1 MKVKYTGKK
10 EKCSFFVPVGT
21 KTRRKAKNVKS
32 VTSGEVFELAKED
45 AEKLCSLDPNFQME
59 GADKPEAKVVEAVPA
74 PKVQAA
80 PKKAKR
86 IIKKKDV
93 ASKLKGTA

>member
-1 MKVKYTGKK
+1 MKVKYIGKK
-10 EKCSFFVPVGT
+10 QKCSFFIPIGS
-21 KTRRKAKNVKS
+21 KTRRMATDTKH

-45 AEKLCSLDPNFQME
+45 AEKLCSIDSNFQMD
-59 GADKPEAKVVEAVPA
+59 GAAEPEAKVVEAVSK

-86 IIKKKDV
+86 IIKKDV